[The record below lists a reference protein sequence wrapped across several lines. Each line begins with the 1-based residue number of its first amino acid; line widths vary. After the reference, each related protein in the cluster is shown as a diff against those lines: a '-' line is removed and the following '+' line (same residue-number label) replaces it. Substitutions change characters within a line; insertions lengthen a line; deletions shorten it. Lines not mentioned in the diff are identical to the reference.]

1 MFIVSAPRCFTIG
14 CSCCQSFPSP
24 KPTLSGIGLSSVENR
39 ALPLQAAVVYTVHPT
54 TTANLVIVII
64 VAYDRHHDD
73 DDEADEESRS
83 HEGHEEVN
91 DDAS

>member
-1 MFIVSAPRCFTIG
+1 MFIVSAPQCFTIG
-14 CSCCQSFPSP
+14 CSCCQAFP
-24 KPTLSGIGLSSVENR
+24 KPTLSGIGLSGVENR
-39 ALPLQAAVVYTVHPT
+39 VLPLQAAVVYMVHPT

-73 DDEADEESRS
+73 DDEADEERRS